1 MAMPREAPALMRRH
15 LRRRCVQCGLSAD
28 AIPASQPME
37 CPRCGCDLAERP
49 PRSYAQME
57 GLDADAPARDTE
69 RELAEARVHAA
80 AVRWLLVT
88 GAVAAAG
95 AGAIAAM
102 LWAAAR

>member
-1 MAMPREAPALMRRH
+1 
-15 LRRRCVQCGLSAD
+15 
-28 AIPASQPME
+28 
-37 CPRCGCDLAERP
+37 
-49 PRSYAQME
+49 ME